1 MARQVEPALQPYG
14 VAPTDWSAPTQP
26 PMEIWP
32 AIDLRGG
39 KCVRLRQGDYD
50 QETVFNDVP
59 ADVARQFAD
68 AGARCLHVV
77 DLDGAREG
85 APVNL
90 PAVEEILEA
99 LNAYDE
105 PFRVELG
112 GGIRDEQSIAELL
125 DFGLDRLVI
134 GTSAIKHTDW
144 FEGIIDR
151 FPGRLVLG
159 VDARDG
165 MVATDGWLETSHTAA
180 TDLAG
185 RFAGKP
191 LSAIVYTDIATD
203 GMMQGPNVAAM
214 AEMQRAMASL
224 PVVASGGVTTI
235 DDVRSLKDA
244 GLAAAIIGRALYEG
258 TIDLAE
264 ALAVAA
270 A

>member
-1 MARQVEPALQPYG
+1 
-14 VAPTDWSAPTQP
+14 
-26 PMEIWP
+26 MEIWP

-50 QETVFNDVP
+50 QETVFNDEP
-59 ADVARQFAD
+59 AAVARQFAD

-90 PAVEEILEA
+90 PAVEEVLDA
-99 LNAYDE
+99 LNSFNQ
-105 PFRVELG
+105 PFRIELG
-112 GGIRDEQSIAELL
+112 GGIRDEQAIAELL
-125 DFGLDRLVI
+125 DFGLDRLVV

-144 FEGIIDR
+144 FEGIVER

-180 TDLAG
+180 TDLAS
-185 RFAGKP
+185 RFVGKP
-191 LSAIVYTDIATD
+191 LAAIVYTDIATD
-203 GMMQGPNVAAM
+203 GMMQGPNTAAM
-214 AEMQRAMASL
+214 AEMQRVVGDL

-235 DDVRSLKDA
+235 DDVRVLKDA

-258 TIDLAE
+258 TIELSDAIKVAE
-264 ALAVAA
+264 SD
-270 A
+270 